1 MAREATLSVSLTNQL
16 KSYVRQKVDS
26 GQYESAS
33 EVIRQGLRTL
43 QEQEERERLYWLDLR
58 KKVKEARTAIA
69 DGDVVDGPARSC
81 VPRSSVLTRKIPGI
95 DALPSH
101 PEPQTQR

>member
-43 QEQEERERLYWLDLR
+43 QEQEERERLYWSGLR

-69 DGDVVDGPARSC
+69 EGDVVDGPEFMRSKIAALKSRVRTKTPVAR
-81 VPRSSVLTRKIPGI
+81 RNK
-95 DALPSH
+95 
-101 PEPQTQR
+101 

>member
-1 MAREATLSVSLTNQL
+1 LSVSLTNQL
-16 KSYVRQKVDS
+16 KSYVREKVDS

-43 QEQEERERLYWLDLR
+43 QEQEERERLYWSDLR

-69 DGDVVDGPARSC
+69 DGDVVDGPAFMRSKIAALKSR
-81 VPRSSVLTRKIPGI
+81 VRGKAPGAKRKK
-95 DALPSH
+95 
-101 PEPQTQR
+101 RV